1 MNPDAHEAGL
11 YSKRGLTLVRG
22 SGALV
27 YDDEGREYVDCIAG
41 HGVAS
46 LGHGNP
52 HVVEAISE
60 QARRLITCPSTFDND
75 VRIAYMA
82 KLARVTPRG
91 LDRFFFCNSGAEAVE
106 ASIKFARLSTG
117 RTGLVAAKRG
127 FHGRTAGALSL
138 TWNPKHRK
146 RFEPL
151 LPGVEHVAYE
161 DIEALEEAVDENT
174 AAVILEVVQGEGGVH
189 CGSSEYFGRVRDR
202 CEEQGAL
209 LIFDEV
215 QTGFGRTGRWF
226 AAEHTGVVP
235 DLLCMAKAMAG
246 GLPMGGVALGPAV
259 QNLFPLAHGTTF
271 GGNPLVCAAALA
283 TLECME
289 AWNLVE
295 RAHDN
300 GRWFIGLLERI
311 EADVVREVRG
321 LGLMVAV
328 DLRTRA
334 TPYLREL
341 QRRGILALPAGATA
355 IRFLPPLVIE
365 RSDLERVCFTLEEVL
380 GT

>member
-75 VRIAYMA
+75 VRITYMA

-174 AAVILEVVQGEGGVH
+174 AAVILEVVQDEGGVH

>member
-75 VRIAYMA
+75 VRITYMA